1 MKKCAPAYCNGS
13 VTCVYIFFPTV
24 RRTIKKVICVCNSE
38 ACSFIQGMS
47 PRRTARPRAGKET
60 HMLVLT
66 RKKGEQVVIGT
77 GELTI
82 RVEVVE
88 IAKGRIKLG
97 ISAPE
102 DVTIHRQ
109 EVWQA
114 LNQWQIDTVPLSGSI
129 NRDPVDR
136 GQNSR

>member
-1 MKKCAPAYCNGS
+1 
-13 VTCVYIFFPTV
+13 
-24 RRTIKKVICVCNSE
+24 
-38 ACSFIQGMS
+38 
-47 PRRTARPRAGKET
+47 
-60 HMLVLT
+60 MLVLT

-88 IAKGRIKLG
+88 IGKGRIKLG

-114 LNQWQIDTVPLSGSI
+114 LNQWQIDTVPLSGSPSQG
-129 NRDPVDR
+129 PVGQR
-136 GQNSR
+136 GQNSANH